1 MTRKKRIVIALGGNA
16 LGNTLPEQMAAV
28 KKMGGMKGI
37 LSKLPGGQR
46 ALNQM
51 GGNLDEKIFDRN
63 EAIIHSMT
71 KAERLKPSII
81 NGQRRARIARGSGTT
96 PADVNSLMK
105 QWGEMNKMMGKM
117 RSMQQQV
124 SGKKGKKG
132 KKMRMPGIPGMGGVN
147 MNQLMNQM
155 GGMGGGM
162 SDMDKLM
169 QMNDQFKR
177 K

>member
-1 MTRKKRIVIALGGNA
+1 
-16 LGNTLPEQMAAV
+16 
-28 KKMGGMKGI
+28 
-37 LSKLPGGQR
+37 
-46 ALNQM
+46 
-51 GGNLDEKIFDRN
+51 
-63 EAIIHSMT
+63 MT

-117 RSMQQQV
+117 RSMQQQS

-132 KKMRMPGIPGMGGVN
+132 KKMRMPGIPGMGNLGA
-147 MNQLMNQM
+147 M
-155 GGMGGGM
+155 GGMPGLGGGA
-162 SDMDKLM
+162 DMDMLR
-169 QMNDQFKR
+169 QMEQQMRR